1 MLIAVYHNSSS
12 INLYIS
18 DAEGLSYSLSLDNVM
33 GPDDESSW
41 VGATTP
47 QLEVHVVRV
56 RYMLVNPL
64 ILSKKSGG
72 KYKYRCL
79 PTSVVISEYIQV
91 LDINSVYYIP
101 ISWSIISMQ

>member
-41 VGATTP
+41 VGATPP

-56 RYMLVNPL
+56 
-64 ILSKKSGG
+64 
-72 KYKYRCL
+72 
-79 PTSVVISEYIQV
+79 
-91 LDINSVYYIP
+91 
-101 ISWSIISMQ
+101 